1 MRPFAAVRFLEK
13 VLGNKDFSPRNVLII
28 DFGQLGDVILSLPAL
43 KAVREKF
50 PDARITVLVGTAN
63 AQIVELSRFAD
74 EVKAVD
80 RVKLRDSSKLWS
92 IREILK
98 LVAEIRRRK
107 FDFIIDLHSLPET
120 NLMAFLSG
128 AKHRLFA
135 QRENRSLDFLA
146 NFRPRPPLEDKSKP
160 LNERYLQALTPL
172 GLENSN
178 SYIKITPRPSDL
190 EKVKELLRE
199 SGVRDEILVGLFLGA
214 GHPSRQWGL
223 ENFAA
228 VARRLIEKENLRVVV
243 FLGPEERHL
252 RRKVAEHFPS
262 ETIIFDKLN
271 LAELFAALSLLRVL
285 VSNDTGPMH
294 LAAIAGAAVVLILH
308 EHAPTTFLPLTRQL
322 EIVNSDA
329 IERIAVEE
337 VLAATERFL

>member
-1 MRPFAAVRFLEK
+1 MTF
-13 VLGNKDFSPRNVLII
+13 NPRNILII

-63 AQIVELSRFAD
+63 AQIIELSQFAD
-74 EVKAVD
+74 KVKAVD
-80 RVKLRDSSKLWS
+80 RVRLRDSSRLWS

-98 LVAEIRRRK
+98 LVAEIRREK
-107 FDFIIDLHSLPET
+107 FDFIIDLHSLAET

-128 AKHRLFA
+128 ARRRLFA

-146 NFRPRPPLEDKSKP
+146 NFRPKPPLEDKTRP

-178 SYIKITPRPSDL
+178 SYIKIAPRPSDL
-190 EKVKELLRE
+190 ETVKGLLRA
-199 SGVRDEILVGLFLGA
+199 SGVENENLVGLFLGA
-214 GHPSRQWGL
+214 GHPSRQWNL
-223 ENFAA
+223 ENFAHL
-228 VARRLIEKENLRVVV
+228 ARKLIEKENLRAIV

-252 RRKVAEHFPS
+252 RGKVAECFPP
-262 ETIIFDKLN
+262 ETIIFDKLT
-271 LAELFAALSLLRVL
+271 LAELFAALSLLRVF

-308 EHAPTTFLPLTRQL
+308 KFAPTTFLPLTQKL

-329 IERIAVEE
+329 IEHIGVEE
-337 VLAATERFL
+337 VFRATGRFL